1 MQNSSCCNSVQTQH
15 FIMSPRQHTQLHM
28 VRTRGRQPM
37 ELQCHLA
44 LHAFS
49 RYYSL
54 WGDWCRN
61 AQFGKEILQSDLYSS
76 RLLKTEQKHL
86 PWWLSLIWQNINLD
100 LVPKKCTSSK
110 TYILSSSRT
119 WCSYRGCQRLSLFH
133 PTQSASI
140 PMLHGAVSIPCH
152 FPYPVLELFWD
163 YMPGEGR
170 KAYLISKHKPTLLTG
185 THWQWEQTGHKQ

>member
-1 MQNSSCCNSVQTQH
+1 MQTQH

-140 PMLHGAVSIPCH
+140 PMLHGAVSIPWYISIPSPRVILGLHAWRRQESLSH
-152 FPYPVLELFWD
+152 FKTQANLTN
-163 YMPGEGR
+163 GN
-170 KAYLISKHKPTLLTG
+170 TLTMRAD
-185 THWQWEQTGHKQ
+185 WS